1 MATIPP
7 GWYDDGH
14 GVLRW
19 WDGSA
24 WTEHTAE
31 PEAPAQPEAAQPEV
45 PAQAEAPAQP
55 EVPPADA
62 AAPEAAQPEAAA
74 SDAPPAPEAAPDSAP
89 ETAPA
94 PEGDTAPEFDA
105 AAAAALGLPAPGE
118 TPAYA
123 GYANGYPG
131 SPPPAD
137 PNAPTPPPAAYPGS
151 YPTTPYPPAGQG
163 GVFTAA
169 TEPRKSKTWIIWVVV
184 GVVLLG
190 LVIAAA
196 VLIPLALMGA
206 ATGGSTGQGGNVDTG
221 DPEVQAVVEVVETY
235 DRAWQELDCDLYFES
250 TTESMRAVLGMVD
263 CETFVSEAGAWDEIV
278 DGYTLNVVDVQSADG
293 VYTVS
298 TSETYSG
305 MFDQDGNP
313 TDESVDYEDRY
324 EYTVIEVDDAWVIDD
339 LTVD

>member
-7 GWYDDGH
+7 GWYDDGR

-19 WDGSA
+19 WDGAA

-31 PEAPAQPEAAQPEV
+31 PESAQQEASASDV
-45 PAQAEAPAQP
+45 A
-55 EVPPADA
+55 V
-62 AAPEAAQPEAAA
+62 APEEDGEPSPDDDA
-74 SDAPPAPEAAPDSAP
+74 SPGQEVDA
-89 ETAPA
+89 
-94 PEGDTAPEFDA
+94 APEFDA

-118 TPAYA
+118 TPEYPA
-123 GYANGYPG
+123 YANGYPG
-131 SPPPAD
+131 APPSAPPTD
-137 PNAPTPPPAAYPGS
+137 PNAPAPPPAAYPAS
-151 YPTTPYPPAGQG
+151 YPTAPYPPAGQS

-169 TEPRKSKTWIIWVVV
+169 TEPRRSKTWIIWVIA

-206 ATGGSTGQGGNVDTG
+206 ATGGSNGQGGNVDTG

-235 DRAWQELDCDLYFES
+235 DRAWQELDCDLYFET
-250 TTESMRAVLGMVD
+250 TTESMRAVLGMID
-263 CETFVSEAGAWDEIV
+263 CETFVSEAGAWDQIV
-278 DGYTLNVVDVQSADG
+278 DGYTLDIVDVQSADG

-313 TDESVDYEDRY
+313 TEESVDYEDRY